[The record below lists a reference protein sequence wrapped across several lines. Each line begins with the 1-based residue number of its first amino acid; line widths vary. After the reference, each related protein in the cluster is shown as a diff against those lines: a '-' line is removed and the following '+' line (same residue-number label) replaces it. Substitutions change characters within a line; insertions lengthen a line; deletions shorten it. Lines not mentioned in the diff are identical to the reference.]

1 MGFSVTAAHAILLI
15 AALGAGGAFAGAF
28 LGAVEDQAAGD
39 AAAAKAAVRTRETE
53 FGVVETGGFPNYNAG
68 TSRFKVQI
76 LNDGPVPVEVSKL
89 THVVD
94 GTVMTTTL
102 IEKAEVQSSP
112 QSDLLLPGEKLE
124 VWFRP
129 IAPAPTRYLAVTA
142 DGAAAGWWT

>member
-15 AALGAGGAFAGAF
+15 AGLGAGGAFAAAF
-28 LGAVEDQAAGD
+28 LGAVEDQATGD
-39 AAAAKAAVRTRETE
+39 SAATKAAVRARETE
-53 FGVVETGGFPNYNAG
+53 LGVVETGGFPSYNTG
-68 TSRFKVQI
+68 SDRFKVQI
-76 LNDGPVPVEVSKL
+76 LNDGPVPVEVSRL

-102 IEKAEVQSSP
+102 IEKQEVVADP
-112 QSDLLLPGEKLE
+112 QSDLLLPGETLE

-129 IAPAPTRYLAVTA
+129 IDPSPTRYLVVTA